1 MTPPGGRKGASMK
14 AIIPVAGIGT
24 RLRPHT
30 HTVPK
35 ALVQVAGK
43 PILGHIL
50 DEVIPLGIRE
60 VVLVTGYMGD
70 RVKAYV
76 DEAYADLDIC
86 YVHQEERLGLGHA
99 IHLAGECIDEG
110 PVLIVLGDTI
120 VTADFSALVGGSRT
134 LIGVKD
140 VDDPQRFGI
149 VEVEDGTV
157 KSLVE
162 KPDVP
167 PSNLAIVGLY
177 YVANAQFLF
186 ECLREIVE
194 RDIRTKGEYQLT
206 DALILMLERGEDM
219 GTFPVQGWHDCGL
232 PETLLETNRF
242 LLEQSGGNGNQIP
255 GSIVVPP
262 VSIDP
267 TAVIERSVVGP
278 YVSVAAGSRISDSVV
293 KDSIL
298 NANASVERSL
308 LTGSLIGEGAVV
320 RGDYRRLNVGDSSEV
335 DIGG

>member
-1 MTPPGGRKGASMK
+1 MK

-50 DEVIPLGIRE
+50 DQLVPLGVRD

-70 RVKAYV
+70 RVEDYIASAYP
-76 DEAYADLDIC
+76 DLTPC
-86 YVHQEERLGLGHA
+86 YVRQDELRGLGHA
-99 IHLAGECIDEG
+99 IWLTRECATDG
-110 PVLIVLGDTI
+110 PAIIVLGDTV
-120 VTADFSALVGGSRT
+120 VTADFPALLRGSHT
-134 LIGVKD
+134 LIGVKE
-140 VDDPQRFGI
+140 VEEPKLFGV
-149 VEVEDGTV
+149 VEVDGDRV
-157 KSLVE
+157 VSLVE

-177 YVANAQFLF
+177 YFVNSRLLF
-186 ECLREIVE
+186 ECLDEVIRS
-194 RDIRTKGEYQLT
+194 DIRTKGEYQLT
-206 DALILMLERGEDM
+206 DALKLMLERGEDM
-219 GTFPVQGWHDCGL
+219 RTFPVEGWHDCGR

-242 LLEQSGGNGNQIP
+242 LLSRSAANHVEIP
-255 GSIVVPP
+255 GCIIVPP

-278 YVSVAAGSRISDSVV
+278 YVSVAAGSTIRGSIVR
-293 KDSIL
+293 DSIL
-298 NANASVERSL
+298 NANARVEWSL
-308 LTGSLIGEGAVV
+308 LDQSLIGENALV
-320 RGDYRRLNVGDSSEV
+320 RGSFQRLNVGDSSEIE
-335 DIGG
+335 IGA

>member
-1 MTPPGGRKGASMK
+1 MK

-30 HTVPK
+30 HTIPK

-50 DEVIPLGIRE
+50 DELTPLGVRE
-60 VVLVTGYMGD
+60 AVLVTGYMGE
-70 RVKAYV
+70 RVKDYVENAYPG
-76 DEAYADLDIC
+76 LDVC

-99 IHLAGECIDEG
+99 IHLTRECIDEG

-120 VTADFSALVGGSRT
+120 VTADFSALIGGDLT
-134 LIGVKD
+134 LIGVKE
-140 VDDPQRFGI
+140 VEDPQRFGI
-149 VEVEDGTV
+149 VEIEGGAV

-177 YVANAQFLF
+177 YIVNAPLLF
-186 ECLREIVE
+186 ECLRKVVE
-194 RDIRTKGEYQLT
+194 QDIRTKGEYQLT
-206 DALILMLERGEDM
+206 DALILMLERGEEM
-219 GTFPVQGWHDCGL
+219 GAFPVEGWHDCGL

-242 LLEQSGGNGNQIP
+242 LLERSGGNGKGIE
-255 GSIVVPP
+255 GSIIVPP

-278 YVSVAAGSRISDSVV
+278 HVSVAAGSRICDSVV
-293 KDSIL
+293 KDSII
-298 NANASVERSL
+298 NANAWVEKSL
-308 LTGSLIGEGAVV
+308 LAQSLIGEGAVV
-320 RGDYRRLNVGDSSEV
+320 RGNYRKLNVGDSSEIE
-335 DIGG
+335 IGD